1 MPPQLQIDPIVTRVA
16 LEALRLQLVSFNQM
30 GLLSPIELCAVL
42 EGELLRVG
50 GVLIDVWSSNL
61 AWYCTVFQTW
71 VQIVL
76 VFVQNQYYLSVGL
89 GLPVVPDGQGFQMW
103 DYSTGSI
110 VKGKLI

>member
-1 MPPQLQIDPIVTRVA
+1 
-16 LEALRLQLVSFNQM
+16 M

-76 VFVQNQYYLSVGL
+76 VFVHLSVGL

>member
-76 VFVQNQYYLSVGL
+76 VFVHLSVGL